1 MNYNWYYIERYNCCK
16 KINAIT
22 CITSAVIQLK
32 FFFHKNSTLTKSKV
46 HFVFYRVC
54 VILFYFFFFHSKCF
68 CDTTV
73 SFSQLYKTGPSG
85 QPRRPQR
92 RTGAGCL
99 GMTFKILQIRQSGR
113 IYFFKTN
120 FNLLPKT
127 KTSIQRYSFLENILN
142 NSLFAKNSI
151 SNNF

>member
-1 MNYNWYYIERYNCCK
+1 MHHFCSHS
-16 KINAIT
+16 T
-22 CITSAVIQLK
+22 QV
-32 FFFHKNSTLTKSKV
+32 FFHKNSTLTKSKV
-46 HFVFYRVC
+46 HFVFYWVC

-113 IYFFKTN
+113 IYFCKTN

-151 SNNF
+151 SNNL

>member
-1 MNYNWYYIERYNCCK
+1 MFQK
-16 KINAIT
+16 KNAIT

-32 FFFHKNSTLTKSKV
+32 FFFIRIRFIYFYSLTKSKV

-113 IYFFKTN
+113 IYFLKTN

-127 KTSIQRYSFLENILN
+127 KTSIQR
-142 NSLFAKNSI
+142 
-151 SNNF
+151 